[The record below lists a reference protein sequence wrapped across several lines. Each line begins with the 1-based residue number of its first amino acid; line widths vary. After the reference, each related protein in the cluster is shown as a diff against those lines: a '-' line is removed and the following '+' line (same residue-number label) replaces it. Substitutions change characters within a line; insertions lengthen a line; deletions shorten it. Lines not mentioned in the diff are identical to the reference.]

1 VPWRPRDLAAL
12 AVAGAL
18 AALVPAVAAPGCG
31 TDAVGIDACRQI
43 ETARCEA
50 AAACGYTEAQVKT
63 CIEFYRDQCLHG
75 LENTTREPSTAEI
88 DACVAAVKQVRA
100 CAERQAATMA
110 DCPEAPLAPGADS
123 AIAPCGILTDQV
135 HLLAACTF
143 VTKPVDTGAG
153 GSSGSAGGG
162 GNGGGGGGGNG
173 GSGNG
178 GAGGNG
184 GGGTGG
190 TGGGGAG
197 GSAGGSGGAAGAG
210 GS

>member
-1 VPWRPRDLAAL
+1 VPWRLRDLAAL
-12 AVAGAL
+12 AAAGAL

-31 TDAVGIDACRQI
+31 TDAAGIDACRQI

-75 LENTTREPSTAEI
+75 LENTSREPSTAEI
-88 DACVAAVKQVRA
+88 DACVAAVQQVRA
-100 CAERQAATMA
+100 CAERQAAAMA
-110 DCPEAPLAPGADS
+110 DCPEAPLIPGANS

-135 HLLAACTF
+135 HLLAACAF

-153 GSSGSAGGG
+153 GSAGSAGGG
-162 GNGGGGGGGNG
+162 G
-173 GSGNG
+173 
-178 GAGGNG
+178 AGGD
-184 GGGTGG
+184 
-190 TGGGGAG
+190 GGGGAG
-197 GSAGGSGGAAGAG
+197 GSGNGNGGGGAGGSGSGSGNGGGGAGGAAGAG